1 MASQSTFVLKADTS
15 SFLKSI
21 QEAQTRLLG
30 IEKEVS
36 TSYQQILAAQAE
48 VNRLQ
53 ASQSDLGKLKATID
67 AASKARIAE
76 LSALQA
82 NADSERKKSL
92 NEMIRLERALA
103 ASDKAKISEYMV
115 GLQATEK
122 GLQNQIKGL
131 QLANAALKQNANEIQ
146 NINNK
151 QA

>member
-53 ASQSDLGKLKATID
+53 ASQ
-67 AASKARIAE
+67 RF
-76 LSALQA
+76 QY
-82 NADSERKKSL
+82 NAC
-92 NEMIRLERALA
+92 
-103 ASDKAKISEYMV
+103 V
-115 GLQATEK
+115 GSSVQVDPLFCP
-122 GLQNQIKGL
+122 
-131 QLANAALKQNANEIQ
+131 
-146 NINNK
+146 
-151 QA
+151 